1 MKKYKIHIL
10 VVMLIVVAA
19 LGTLLVQ
26 ANDKSETGNNDI
38 ILTILETTGVSD
50 INSLVFSVDVK
61 NVSDQAQVSVDFNKE
76 LPEKAIKKYTYKDK
90 KLNIYISGISGLF
103 INGTDLNIG
112 TVRVD
117 NDKEGAK
124 NIKVALIPESVEFIN
139 GFMQPIS
146 FQDDEVELLGK
157 IAEEP
162 ETPADVNKEALDALL
177 KDYSELVKTEY
188 TEESWNAFEGVRKEA
203 ELVLADKNADQQ
215 KVDEM
220 TERLKLAF
228 KALVRISDSA
238 EEAKASLEKLL
249 NELNKI
255 LSSEYTAESWNNL
268 YHLMQQAQLMLD
280 NGATKEELEDMLTK
294 LKTAQNALVKE
305 EESTTPKPT
314 QTGASDNGTASK
326 TGDES
331 NIVLWV
337 IVAVA
342 ALAGAGIVLFLTK
355 KKEIIVLYDFFY
367 GNQKVA
373 DDSRYRNRCADF

>member
-38 ILTILETTGVSD
+38 ILNILETTGVSD

-124 NIKVALIPESVEFIN
+124 NIKVALISESVEFIN

-355 KKEIIVLYDFFY
+355 KKE
-367 GNQKVA
+367 K
-373 DDSRYRNRCADF
+373 